1 MQVWNVLHAENT
13 ACKNR
18 QKIAICAPSHNF
30 VWLYL
35 CNEGMY
41 RQSEKF
47 LNSNITSTCSHNSEL
62 RPISGWD
69 RLVSSRHP
77 SIFQRVSRLGF
88 VTTLTLL
95 NGGQPN
101 FARCLAASCAGRI
114 FIRFEGSCPVTEF
127 YQVQNSLC
135 MPVLRSPILPTL
147 LYGTW
152 AVGVSQTLRR
162 GTRNGI
168 TELSLRRGCHLY
180 SVGRPSRLASAHI
193 LLCIYRYF
201 VATCISLLNMRLT
214 TFSRHMNGQMPIHS
228 RTMLSQA
235 WPRYSQTNISFNM
248 NFVRFVEHYNPTN
261 PTSVK
266 PTNRNRI
273 TVKW

>member
-18 QKIAICAPSHNF
+18 QKIAICAPSYNF
-30 VWLYL
+30 VELYL

-47 LNSNITSTCSHNSEL
+47 LNRSITSTCSHNSEL

-114 FIRFEGSCPVTEF
+114 FIRFEGSL
-127 YQVQNSLC
+127 S
-135 MPVLRSPILPTL
+135 
-147 LYGTW
+147 
-152 AVGVSQTLRR
+152 
-162 GTRNGI
+162 RNGI
-168 TELSLRRGCHLY
+168 LPGAKFTLHASLAFSYIANVTVRHLSSRRQPNFAAWYKEWNYGTFASQRVPPILGRTAITFGIGPHSTLY
-180 SVGRPSRLASAHI
+180 LPVFCCNL
-193 LLCIYRYF
+193 YF
-201 VATCISLLNMRLT
+201 VTEYAINYI
-214 TFSRHMNGQMPIHS
+214 FKAHE
-228 RTMLSQA
+228 
-235 WPRYSQTNISFNM
+235 WPNANT
-248 NFVRFVEHYNPTN
+248 
-261 PTSVK
+261 
-266 PTNRNRI
+266 
-273 TVKW
+273 